1 VKRRAPTPAAPP
13 DRATLG
19 RLRALLARPT
29 APYRET
35 AVRAWV
41 TDRLAAAGVPWCE
54 DQDGNLV
61 VGADSLAAYRRALAR
76 RDDGAAVVLVAHMD
90 HPGFHG
96 TRWLD
101 AQRLAVRWH
110 GGGPVRHLDGARV
123 WLSVDGRREWPGV
136 MRAPRPARHGHGLER
151 AEVELVEP
159 LRPRPAARRLFGG
172 LAFRA
177 PTWRSGHRLYTR
189 VADDLTGVFAIVETA
204 IAARRR
210 RAGAPALFGL
220 LTRAEE
226 VGFVGMLAHLDAG
239 WLQRAR
245 RPLLCVSLEAS
256 RHGPGARLGA
266 GPVIRLGDRQ
276 GPFAPD
282 DSRRLALLAARVLG
296 DHHQQRLMDGGS
308 CEASAM
314 LAHGLPAAG
323 LALPL
328 GNYHNQN
335 LDGGQDAD
343 AAHGPAP
350 EFVDLRDLAGLLRLC
365 RGLAQQ
371 RWIDDPWASARGR
384 LTQRLRGA
392 RGLLATR

>member
-1 VKRRAPTPAAPP
+1 MKRRAAAAPP
-13 DRATLG
+13 DRATLE
-19 RLRALLARPT
+19 RLRELLARPT
-29 APYRET
+29 APYREN
-35 AVRAWV
+35 AVLNWV
-41 TDRLAAAGVPWCE
+41 AERLAAADVPCCE
-54 DQDGNLV
+54 DPDGNLV
-61 VGADSLAAYRRALAR
+61 VGADSLTAYRHALAR

-96 TRWLD
+96 SRWLD
-101 AQRLAVRWH
+101 PQRLAVRWH

-123 WLSVDGRREWPGV
+123 WLSRDGIHEWPGV
-136 MRAPRPARHGHGLER
+136 MRAPRPAAHGHGLER
-151 AEVELVEP
+151 AEVHLAQP
-159 LRPRPAARRLFGG
+159 LSPRPAARGLYGG

-177 PTWRSGHRLYTR
+177 PTWRAGHRLYTR

-210 RAGAPALFGL
+210 RPGAPALFGL

-226 VGFVGMLAHLDAG
+226 VGFVGMLAHLEAG

-266 GPVIRLGDRQ
+266 GPVVRLGDRQ

-282 DSRRLALLAARVLG
+282 GSRRLAQLAARVLAG
-296 DHHQQRLMDGGS
+296 HHQQRLMDGGS
-308 CEASAM
+308 CEATAM
-314 LAHGLPAAG
+314 LAHGLPATG

-335 LDGGQDAD
+335 LDGGQDAG
-343 AAHGPAP
+343 AANGPAP

-365 RGLAQQ
+365 RALAER
-371 RWIDDPWASARGR
+371 RWIDDPWANARRR
-384 LTQRLRGA
+384 LGQRLRGA
-392 RGLLATR
+392 RRLLETR